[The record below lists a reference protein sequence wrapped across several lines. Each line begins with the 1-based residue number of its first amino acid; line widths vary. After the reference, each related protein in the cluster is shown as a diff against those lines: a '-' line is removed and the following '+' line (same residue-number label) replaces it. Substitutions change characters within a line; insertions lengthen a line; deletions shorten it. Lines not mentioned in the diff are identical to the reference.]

1 MKIGFTVSTVMHAAV
16 LGAALLSLSVTP
28 LKQAAR
34 GTKVKFATE
43 ETESA
48 KVEAKGQDL
57 TTPSAVPVPRPQT
70 EAVNPGDAKTD
81 EASRDGDKTD
91 KSTSDMAIPA
101 PKADK
106 RRDEPI
112 ISADPV
118 IAPKPKEP
126 ETAPTPEK
134 AEQAEPEIK
143 DIIEADSETKTEA
156 ETQLAALPSDRV
168 PVPQSAP
175 QRPKP
180 NSPQTPEIRKPVE
193 QQPTPTATS
202 EESSDRLAEKISQE
216 LNRQN
221 DSAQGAAA
229 NDKPASPAAGEAPKS
244 SAPLSQGE
252 EDGLREAIEQCAN
265 ITRGVPV
272 SQDLKIIVTA
282 SLNRDG
288 TISGNPSVRATGG
301 TAEEQ
306 DDYSRK
312 MTRAVKRCA
321 PYDFLPAEKFG
332 TWSEVVVNFYPYEMS
347 N

>member
-1 MKIGFTVSTVMHAAV
+1 MKIGFTVSTVMHATV
-16 LGAALLSLSVTP
+16 LGAALLSLSVAP
-28 LKQAAR
+28 LEQAAR

-57 TTPSAVPVPRPQT
+57 TTPSAVPIPRPKT
-70 EAVNPGDAKTD
+70 DAVNAGEAKSD
-81 EASRDGDKTD
+81 ETSRDGDKTD

-106 RRDEPI
+106 RRDEPV

-118 IAPKPKEP
+118 IAPKPEKT

-143 DIIEADSETKTEA
+143 DLIEPEVETKSEA
-156 ETQLAALPSDRV
+156 ETQLAALPSDRL

-175 QRPKP
+175 KRPKP
-180 NSPQTPEIRKPVE
+180 NSPQTPEIKKPVE

-202 EESSDRLAEKISQE
+202 EETSDKLAEKISQE

-221 DSAQGAAA
+221 NSAQGAAA
-229 NDKPASPAAGEAPKS
+229 NDKPAAPAPGNQQNS

-252 EDGLREAIEQCAN
+252 EDGLREAIERCAN

-272 SQDLKIIVTA
+272 SEDLKITVTA
-282 SLNRDG
+282 ALNRDG
-288 TISGNPSVRATGG
+288 TISGRPSVRAVGG

-312 MTRAVKRCA
+312 MTRAIKRCA
-321 PYDFLPAEKFG
+321 PYDFLPDDKFG
-332 TWSEVVVNFYPYEMS
+332 TWAEVVVNFYPYEMS